1 MGAQKLDL
9 EEIQYLS
16 YIPKE
21 LAQFWQAYFS
31 NLSVSLGKLFYK
43 YTKEIATVRYMHR
56 DLVDAETYF
65 EAVGESS
72 LIKSFALSQN
82 ANDMGFLLF
91 SEELCYYLMNSILG
105 GCKSK
110 NYEFDRRKMGLI
122 DPLLLETV
130 LDDILIVLK
139 KEMALNYKNLFFHV
153 LSKNTDKDLI
163 LYLKKYKIMSIQ
175 QFMCIIGNQSFVF
188 DIAFTDKAIERIA
201 LS

>member
-1 MGAQKLDL
+1 MGAQKLNL
-9 EEIQYLS
+9 EEIQHLS

-21 LAQFWQAYFS
+21 LAQFWQAYFA
-31 NLSVSLGKLFYK
+31 NLSVSLSKLFYK
-43 YTKEIATVRYMHR
+43 YSKENATVRYMHR
-56 DLVDAETYF
+56 DIVDAKTYF

-72 LIKSFALSQN
+72 LIKSFALSHN
-82 ANDMGFLLF
+82 ADDMGFLLF
-91 SEELCYYLMNSILG
+91 SEELCYFLMSSILG
-105 GCKSK
+105 GSKSE

-122 DPLLLETV
+122 DPKLLETV

-139 KEMALNYKNLFFHV
+139 KEMSLNYKNLFFHV
-153 LSKNTDKDLI
+153 LSNNTDKDLF